1 MNLLSV
7 LLSKVGRYQPKEP
20 VRAPELRAFSRV
32 FRQASPWR
40 PTEPRTIRRV
50 AWRRAGQ
57 SGVVPLGLLCTAAM
71 AVSSFGCESTTPPEV
86 EDTALVTD
94 GTSFRLDT
102 ATVRGNLWY
111 RGEIPY
117 SFTNR
122 TGSSVYVRTDCL
134 GSIDRGLDMH
144 EDGEWKPIMGQV
156 LVLCEGAPIV
166 IEPDEVYR
174 TTLKVAACKVGSCA
188 PKIRLSPNA
197 STPYRIVWYQ
207 ALFSYDYDANPR
219 GELIPLEERISNRFT
234 LQVPQ

>member
-1 MNLLSV
+1 MYLPSL
-7 LLSKVGRYQPKEP
+7 LLSKMGRFQPKQPATVLEFP
-20 VRAPELRAFSRV
+20 VLPRTLRH
-32 FRQASPWR
+32 ASPHLSAA
-40 PTEPRTIRRV
+40 PGPVQRV
-50 AWRRAGQ
+50 AWRPGRQ
-57 SGVVPLGLLCTAAM
+57 RGVVPGGLLCAAAM
-71 AVSSFGCESTTPPEV
+71 VLPAMGCESTTPEV

-102 ATVRGNLWY
+102 ATVSGNLIY

-134 GSIDRGLDMH
+134 GSIHRGLEMH
-144 EDGEWKPIMGQV
+144 EDGEWESIMGQV
-156 LVLCEGAPIV
+156 LVACEGAPIV

-197 STPYRIVWYQ
+197 STPYRIVWYE
-207 ALFSYDYDANPR
+207 ALFSYDYDEYPP
-219 GELIPLEERISNRFT
+219 GELIPLEERVSNRFT
-234 LQVPQ
+234 LRFPD